1 MREELDMNTNH
12 SNNIEDAIDA
22 SEPEPP
28 EPEPPEPSGLPET
41 TDSLEPTV
49 TMTVD
54 DGVDGVNADWLLEH
68 ANQALQCIDKTQ
80 SSIAIRVVDD
90 ETMGEL
96 HFNHAGVPS
105 TTDVLTFDHGSSDHG
120 IHADI
125 AICGDVAK
133 RSASDRNHDLNAE
146 LLLYIIHGMLH
157 CVGHDDHNENDHNQM
172 HAEEDRILIA
182 IGVGPIWSRS
192 T

>member
-1 MREELDMNTNH
+1 MTEELDMNTNR
-12 SNNIEDAIDA
+12 SNNIDEAIDA

-28 EPEPPEPSGLPET
+28 EPPEHLEPPKN

-49 TMTVD
+49 TITID
-54 DGVDGVNADWLLEH
+54 DGVEGVNADWLIEH
-68 ANQALQCIDKTQ
+68 ANQALQCIDKVQ

-90 ETMGEL
+90 ETMSEL
-96 HFNHAGVPS
+96 HLNHAGIPS
-105 TTDVLTFDHGSSDHG
+105 TTDVLTFDHGSSDYG

-133 RSASDRNHDLNAE
+133 RSASDRNHELNAE
-146 LLLYIIHGMLH
+146 LLLYVIHGMLH
-157 CVGHDDHNENDHNQM
+157 CVGHDDQNENDHKQI
-172 HAEEDRILIA
+172 HAEEDRILTA
-182 IGVGPIWSRS
+182 IGVGPVWSRF

>member
-28 EPEPPEPSGLPET
+28 EPM
-41 TDSLEPTV
+41 DSLEPTV
-49 TMTVD
+49 TITVD
-54 DGVDGVNADWLLEH
+54 VGIEGVNVDWLLEH

-96 HFNHAGVPS
+96 HLNHAGIPS
-105 TTDVLTFDHGSSDHG
+105 TTDVLTFDHGSSDHC

-133 RSASDRNHDLNAE
+133 RSASNRPHELNTE
-146 LLLYIIHGMLH
+146 LLLYVIHGMLH
-157 CVGHDDHNENDHNQM
+157 CVGHDDHNENDYKQM
-172 HAEEDRILIA
+172 HEEEDRILTE
-182 IGVGPIWSRS
+182 IGVGPVWSRS